1 MTCKGILQ
9 QVFICLRSSPHFV
22 QQLQQFLVVFSTKQ
36 VEVAMSS
43 TLLTSTSSAT
53 STSSG
58 SCASTRT
65 TTTKNNSNSVPNYST
80 GENNIDPGS

>member
-1 MTCKGILQ
+1 M
-9 QVFICLRSSPHFV
+9 RSSPHFV

-36 VEVAMSS
+36 VEFAMSS
-43 TLLTSTSSAT
+43 TLLNSTSSAT

-65 TTTKNNSNSVPNYST
+65 TTTNNSNSVPNYST